1 MEDNLKFEVY
11 YNGNNEEQEDINEVV
26 IDDLYDCID

>member
-11 YNGNNEEQEDINEVV
+11 YNGNNEEQEDINEEV